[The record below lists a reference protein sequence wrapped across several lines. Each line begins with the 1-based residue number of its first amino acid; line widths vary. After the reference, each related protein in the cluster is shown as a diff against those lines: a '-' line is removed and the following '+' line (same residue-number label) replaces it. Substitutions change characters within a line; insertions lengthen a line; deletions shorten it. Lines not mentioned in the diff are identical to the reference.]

1 MAIKSIHVIRTHVQP
16 TTLWMALAMAM
27 SGLMVERRLAG
38 VWSGYEDGRVVNYD
52 FESKTEILGRRT
64 KGYFASHEEVLAG
77 TPEYVLRKAE
87 KLAHSRKHQLVVIE
101 NSEKEFSLISVWY
114 AGRLLFRRVFR
125 DHLDREG
132 RVNYGGAVTGELTFA
147 CYNRWCDWV
156 LNRRGRM
163 TAADWESA
171 GEQIARDYNYDYEEV
186 RD

>member
-1 MAIKSIHVIRTHVQP
+1 MAIKSIHVIRTNVQP

-38 VWSGYEDGRVVNYD
+38 VWAGYEDGRVVKYD
-52 FESKTEILGRRT
+52 FESKTEYFGRRT
-64 KGYFASHEEVLAG
+64 KGYCASHEEVLAG

-87 KLAHSRKHQLVVIE
+87 KLAHSRKHQLVLVE

-125 DHLDREG
+125 DHRDYAG
-132 RVNYGGAVTGELTFA
+132 DIVYGGQVLNDLTFG

-163 TAADWESA
+163 TASDWESA

>member
-1 MAIKSIHVIRTHVQP
+1 MAIKSIHVVRTHIRP
-16 TTLWMALAMAM
+16 TSLWMAMAM
-27 SGLMVERRLAG
+27 SMANLMVERRLAG
-38 VWSGYEDGRVVNYD
+38 VWAGYEDGRVVEYD
-52 FESKTEILGRRT
+52 FESKTEYFGRRT

-101 NSEKEFSLISVWY
+101 ESERDFAQVHVWY
-114 AGRLLFRRVFR
+114 AGRPLFKGTFCDHR
-125 DHLDREG
+125 DYAGDI
-132 RVNYGGAVTGELTFA
+132 VYGGQVLNDLTFA

-171 GEQIARDYNYDYEEV
+171 GEQIARDYNYNYEEV

>member
-1 MAIKSIHVIRTHVQP
+1 MAIKSIHVIRTNVQP

-27 SGLMVERRLAG
+27 SGLMTGRALTGVHGGERPRE
-38 VWSGYEDGRVVNYD
+38 SRRDGTQGALV
-52 FESKTEILGRRT
+52 

-77 TPEYVLRKAE
+77 TPDCVRVRAGQ
-87 KLAHSRKHQLVVIE
+87 LAHSRKHQLVVIE

-125 DHLDREG
+125 DHRDYAG
-132 RVNYGGAVTGELTFA
+132 DIVYGGQVLNDLTFA
-147 CYNRWCDWV
+147 CYNRLCDWCC
-156 LNRRGRM
+156 NRHGRM